1 MKAIFVSDLHLT
13 DRPLDEYRWKIF
25 DQLEELCIKHAAKTI
40 YILGDLCEHKDF
52 HSSRLV
58 NRITDSLSQL
68 AQGREVHILKGN
80 HDGLEP
86 TRPYFLFL
94 NKIPA
99 VSFYA
104 APVWLK
110 QEKDIVLLLP
120 HTRQPEEDWR
130 GIDLHKATH
139 IFIHG
144 TVHGAVSES
153 GQVLQGIDIGL
164 FKGLKACI
172 LAGDIHVPQI
182 IGKQVEYIGAPYPIR
197 FGDEFPPRALL
208 VDGSTRTSLP
218 LDNIRKLTLH
228 CTVQALGSEAK
239 KIKPGDQVKA
249 VIELSE
255 SELHEFHK
263 LKQDIAAQ
271 VSSLGGVLLKVQL
284 VKRASAKPKIK
295 KGAGGHTVAT
305 PVEELRTFC
314 QRNGV
319 EEELAVLGEQ
329 LLEAT

>member
-13 DRPLDEYRWKIF
+13 DRPIDEYRWKIF
-25 DQLEELCIKHAAKTI
+25 DQLDELCITHKVGTV
-40 YILGDLCEHKDF
+40 YILGDLTERKDF

-58 NRITDSLSQL
+58 NRITDSLAQL

-80 HDGLEP
+80 HDGLDP
-86 TRPYFLFL
+86 DRPYFLFL
-94 NKIPA
+94 HRIPG
-99 VSFYA
+99 VSFYSS
-104 APVWLK
+104 PGCLMK
-110 QEKDIVLLLP
+110 EKDVVLLLP
-120 HTRQPEEDWR
+120 HTRQPEEDWEE
-130 GIDLHKATH
+130 IDLQKATH

-164 FKGLKACI
+164 FKGLRACI

-208 VDGSTRTSLP
+208 VDGNTRTSLP
-218 LDNIRKLTLH
+218 LENIRKLTLH
-228 CTVQALGSEAK
+228 CTAQSLGDK
-239 KIKPGDQVKA
+239 VRTVRVGDQVKA
-249 VIELSE
+249 VIELSD

-263 LKQDIAAQ
+263 LKQGISAQ
-271 VSSLGGVLLKVQL
+271 VSALGGVLLKVQL
-284 VKRASAKPKIK
+284 VKRASTKPKIK
-295 KGAGGHTVAT
+295 KGAGAQHATT
-305 PVEELRTFC
+305 PVDELRTFC

-329 LLEAT
+329 LLEAA